1 MRWLIPEP
9 PPEPPPET
17 PPEPPPRAGAATG
30 AAAAAGW
37 PAGKGAGSAKRTDET
52 PFRVCPHRGCR
63 SLREHKPS
71 PAAVLVSQ
79 KPATGELY
87 PVNVTNRN
95 LPRSRFKG
103 SPVQAIFQD

>member
-17 PPEPPPRAGAATG
+17 SPEPPPRAGAATG
-30 AAAAAGW
+30 AATAAVW
-37 PAGKGAGSAKRTDET
+37 PAGKRAVAAKRTDET
-52 PFRVCPHRGCR
+52 PVRVGPRRGCR

-79 KPATGELY
+79 KPVAGELY
-87 PVNVTNRN
+87 PVNMTTRN
-95 LPRSRFKG
+95 LPRTRFRG
-103 SPVQAIFQD
+103 SPVQAIFKD